1 MYTETEILSAK
12 ETLTKAKENLNKAT
26 VEMRRIF
33 ELVEHIVD
41 ECRDITNR
49 PNRYDSIARDYTRL
63 DGETFKVFT
72 QRYVGEGNYEINNE
86 APIKVPIR
94 FLSMP
99 LAEVKAAVQKDH
111 DRVLAENK
119 AREEKREA
127 KKAAE
132 QEEARRKT
140 FLALK
145 AEFEGAEK

>member
-1 MYTETEILSAK
+1 MYTEAEILSAK
-12 ETLTKAKENLNKAT
+12 EALTKAKENLNKAT

-33 ELVEHIVD
+33 ELVEHIVY
-41 ECRDITNR
+41 ECRDITDR
-49 PNRYDSIARDYTRL
+49 PNRYDSIARNHTRL

-72 QRYVGEGNYEINNE
+72 QRYVGEGNYEINTG
-86 APIKVPIR
+86 PIKVPIR

-99 LAEVKAAVQKDH
+99 LSEVKAAVQKDH

-132 QEEARRKT
+132 EEEARRQT